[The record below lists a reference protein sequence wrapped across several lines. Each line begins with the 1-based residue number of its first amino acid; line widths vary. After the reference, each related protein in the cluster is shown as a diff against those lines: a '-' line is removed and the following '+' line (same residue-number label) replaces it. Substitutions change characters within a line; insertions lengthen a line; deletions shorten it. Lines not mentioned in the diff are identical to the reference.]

1 MQLPGKLN
9 DTAPHCRE
17 TLISGSHC
25 QVFCPQGMLRLQMF
39 SVVTPAEE
47 GDATGVQWAEA
58 GDVAKH
64 LIMYS
69 TASHKESSWP
79 KPHVCF
85 RRKDGG
91 CAFILSMGPHHAK
104 QCQGLFIRLTY
115 CQAVSPVQIHILA
128 PDLSFCFLPLSFP
141 PFSFL
146 PCLLS
151 IFICS
156 SQNTCQK

>member
-1 MQLPGKLN
+1 MVL
-9 DTAPHCRE
+9 TAKCSAPRGCCGSRCFQWSPLQRRE
-17 TLISGSHC
+17 MLLVSSG
-25 QVFCPQGMLRLQMF
+25 QRLGMLLNTL
-39 SVVTPAEE
+39 SC
-47 GDATGVQWAEA
+47 TGQPPT
-58 GDVAKH
+58 KNH
-64 LIMYS
+64 PC
-69 TASHKESSWP
+69 P